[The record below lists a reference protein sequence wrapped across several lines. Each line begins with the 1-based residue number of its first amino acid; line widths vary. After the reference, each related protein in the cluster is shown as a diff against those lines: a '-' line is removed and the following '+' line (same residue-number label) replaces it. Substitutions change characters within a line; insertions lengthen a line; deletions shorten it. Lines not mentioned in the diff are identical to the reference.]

1 MGPVGGSSW
10 RQPRSP
16 REAFSRPQENRC
28 CGSRWWAEA
37 AGCASWIGRIRRT
50 GAADRWAR
58 RSSTTVPTDGG
69 SELQDYPR
77 ALARGARQLHGP
89 CAKWRRTLRGAE
101 HPPVHTAPPGPADP
115 DRKSTRL
122 NSSHSSISY
131 AVFCLKTKKQ
141 RLNTTEHHPKQ

>member
-1 MGPVGGSSW
+1 
-10 RQPRSP
+10 
-16 REAFSRPQENRC
+16 
-28 CGSRWWAEA
+28 SRWWAEA

-50 GAADRWAR
+50 GAADQWAR

-115 DRKSTRL
+115 AADGPPGDRDGSRD
-122 NSSHSSISY
+122 SPGARRRRPS
-131 AVFCLKTKKQ
+131 AF
-141 RLNTTEHHPKQ
+141 P